1 MQGLVQQNQALG
13 EEVRNAQ
20 ENLRLSAN
28 QISKL
33 NNELND
39 YKGKLASNNQESETY
54 RQKLQKLMA
63 ENTSL
68 GDQVRVV
75 QENLRLSANTVA
87 KLNNELKI
95 TCNELEEAKRRVKQL
110 EGVSRRT
117 AETETKIAM
126 LSQQIERLNMVIE
139 KKNIQI
145 GNLNSQLQ
153 QMSGMGATI
162 NLLQQRLQKLVG

>member
-1 MQGLVQQNQALG
+1 MQNLVKENQALG

-39 YKGKLASNNQESETY
+39 YRIKIEANNTESESY
-54 RQKLQKLMA
+54 KQRIHKLMS

-68 GDQVRVV
+68 SDEVNIA
-75 QENLRLSANTVA
+75 QENLRLSANTVS

-95 TCNELEEAKRRVKQL
+95 VCNENEELQRRL
-110 EGVSRRT
+110 GDSSRKG
-117 AETETKIAM
+117 AEHENKVAM
-126 LSQQIERLNMVIE
+126 LSQ
-139 KKNIQI
+139 
-145 GNLNSQLQ
+145 
-153 QMSGMGATI
+153 
-162 NLLQQRLQKLVG
+162 